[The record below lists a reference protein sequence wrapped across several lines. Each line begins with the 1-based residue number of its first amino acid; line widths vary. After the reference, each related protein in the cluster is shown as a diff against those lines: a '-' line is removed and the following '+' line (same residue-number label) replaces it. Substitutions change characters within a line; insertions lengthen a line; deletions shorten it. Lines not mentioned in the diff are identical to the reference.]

1 MYMRRKVCHGYI
13 IAITGRTGGCR
24 VDSPRTV
31 SNMCCSVDTDYLA
44 QISRF
49 WKAVYMNLP
58 NAFRTRGSSLVRR
71 NLNALLDS
79 ISQFSYFVDI
89 LENILL
95 RSWSYILQ
103 MNTFCSC
110 IHVCVDK
117 CNEGSTLCAVYPI
130 DWAPHMIAL
139 CYVEVISS
147 IVMYSYD
154 TFIKLAWLFHGYWG
168 IHMFIYVSVM

>member
-31 SNMCCSVDTDYLA
+31 SNMCCSVHTDYLA

-58 NAFRTRGSSLVRR
+58 NAFKTRGSLLVRR

-95 RSWSYILQ
+95 RSWSYVLQ
-103 MNTFCSC
+103 MSRKCCSS
-110 IHVCVDK
+110 
-117 CNEGSTLCAVYPI
+117 STTLQNG
-130 DWAPHMIAL
+130 H
-139 CYVEVISS
+139 SR
-147 IVMYSYD
+147 
-154 TFIKLAWLFHGYWG
+154 
-168 IHMFIYVSVM
+168 SVMGVLGLVYLPRSISNTSELARSLLIAILYLDSLTWYK

>member
-1 MYMRRKVCHGYI
+1 MYMRRNVCHGYI

-58 NAFRTRGSSLVRR
+58 NAFRTRGSLLVRR

-95 RSWSYILQ
+95 RSWSYVLQ
-103 MNTFCSC
+103 MSRKCCSS
-110 IHVCVDK
+110 
-117 CNEGSTLCAVYPI
+117 STTLQNG
-130 DWAPHMIAL
+130 H
-139 CYVEVISS
+139 SR
-147 IVMYSYD
+147 
-154 TFIKLAWLFHGYWG
+154 
-168 IHMFIYVSVM
+168 SVMGVLGLVYLPRSISNTWELARSLLIAILYLDSLTWYK